1 MIRALN
7 MFRSRASAAQS
18 MLRTGSN
25 AAMQKR
31 FLSIHEYL
39 SMGVLNKYGIDTP
52 KFVPA
57 STPEEAFE
65 AAKSFGGKPIVIK
78 AQVLA
83 GGRGKGHFDNGLQGG
98 VHLIKTY
105 VFLPVCQERD

>member
-1 MIRALN
+1 MIRAANL
-7 MFRSRASAAQS
+7 FRSRAALAHS
-18 MLRTGSN
+18 MLRPN
-25 AAMQKR
+25 AAMLQKR
-31 FLSIHEYL
+31 FLSIHENL
-39 SMGVLNKYGIDTP
+39 SMGLLNKYGIDTP

-57 STPEEAFE
+57 KSAQEAYE

-105 VFLPVCQERD
+105 VCTSDR